1 MRRLALLLALLP
13 CFAMARAEDLAVGLT
28 EDIIRITSSFTGAEI
43 VMYGAIEAEDVY
55 KDAEDRDIVVVV
67 RGTEAAATVRKSA
80 RVAGVWVNADEA
92 VIRRV
97 PSFYFL
103 ASTKDP
109 ARIAA
114 PAVLARNGI
123 GLDNLPLEL
132 PKRADAAEFRKAL
145 IRNKKAER
153 LFSEDPDG
161 VTMSGATLFQARVK
175 LPANVPTG
183 QYTAEAYLFRDGQ
196 IVSAYSAILEVDKSG
211 VERTLSNFAR
221 RNSIVY
227 GAFTIFAAIMM
238 GLGAAYAFRERD

>member
-1 MRRLALLLALLP
+1 MKRLAALAFLAVALLP
-13 CFAMARAEDLAVGLT
+13 ARAEDLAVGLT

-55 KDAEDRDIVVVV
+55 KDADDRDIIVVV
-67 RGTEAAATVRKSA
+67 RGTESAATVRKSA
-80 RVAGVWVNADEA
+80 RVAGIWINADEA
-92 VIRRV
+92 VIHRV
-97 PSFYFL
+97 PSFYYL

-109 ARIAA
+109 SRIAA
-114 PAVLARNGI
+114 PAVLARNGL

-145 IRNKKAER
+145 IRNRKADG
-153 LFSEDPDG
+153 LFSEDVDG
-161 VTMSGATLFQARVK
+161 VSMTGATLFQARVR

-211 VERTLSNFAR
+211 VERTLSNFAK
-221 RNSIVY
+221 RNSMIY
-227 GAFTIFAAIMM
+227 GVFTIFAAVMI

>member
-1 MRRLALLLALLP
+1 MKRTALLIALLSGL
-13 CFAMARAEDLAVGLT
+13 AVARAEDLAVGLT

-55 KDAEDRDIVVVV
+55 KDAEDRDIIVVV
-67 RGTEAAATVRKSA
+67 RGTEAPATVRKSA
-80 RVAGVWVNADEA
+80 RVAGVWVASDEA

-114 PAVLARNGI
+114 PAVLARNGL

-132 PKRADAAEFRKAL
+132 PSRADAVDFRKAL
-145 IRNKKAER
+145 IRNKIADG
-153 LFSEDPDG
+153 LFSEETSG
-161 VTMSGATLFQARVK
+161 VTMTGATLFQARVR

-196 IVSAYSAILEVDKSG
+196 IVSAYTAILEVDKSG
-211 VERTLSNFAR
+211 VERTLANFAR
-221 RNSIVY
+221 RSSIVY
-227 GAFTIFAAIMM
+227 GAFTVLAAVMM